1 MWACIVLGAGR
12 CSTPSAFLYSTLSWS
27 LEKVERYEVPKKAL
41 KIKSFAI
48 ALGSGLATDV
58 ALLLD
63 FVWRIKGI
71 T

>member
-1 MWACIVLGAGR
+1 VFNAE
-12 CSTPSAFLYSTLSWS
+12 LYHTLSWS
-27 LEKVERYEVPKKAL
+27 LEKVERYEVSKKAL

-48 ALGSGLATDV
+48 ALGSGLATDA

>member
-1 MWACIVLGAGR
+1 
-12 CSTPSAFLYSTLSWS
+12 

-48 ALGSGLATDV
+48 ALGSGLATDA